1 MLPLKWRDFCCQLN
15 YHIQTNENLKTYCS
29 VLVNRPSF
37 QFAWIGDI
45 SKWKFSLSMRW
56 MLINN
61 KCNALNDTWTTTKQ
75 PLESFIETDIICIW
89 LISNGF
95 AQWKQFA
102 NFRMTRLFF
111 QTCISDFLLR
121 LWIII
126 SVQWINPICTYCE
139 SVSAFNKK
147 DGNHRDRAAK
157 RISIV
162 K

>member
-15 YHIQTNENLKTYCS
+15 YHIQTNANLRTYCLA
-29 VLVNRPSF
+29 VVNRPPF
-37 QFAWIGDI
+37 QFAWIGNI

-102 NFRMTRLFF
+102 KF
-111 QTCISDFLLR
+111 QNEPSFESYIHCPNVIGKAFL
-121 LWIII
+121 
-126 SVQWINPICTYCE
+126 
-139 SVSAFNKK
+139 
-147 DGNHRDRAAK
+147 
-157 RISIV
+157 SIWPS
-162 K
+162 KSNIT